1 MFSPLCQ
8 GNFICHKNYGDPK
21 NLRNNLFRELIRIA
35 VVFNP
40 KILIMEN
47 LPNLIKFKT
56 HSQVIVI
63 KIIEQEFKKIGYH
76 IYINILEATE

>member
-1 MFSPLCQ
+1 M
-8 GNFICHKNYGDPK
+8 
-21 NLRNNLFRELIRIA
+21 
-35 VVFNP
+35 FNP

-47 LPNLIKFKT
+47 VPNLIKFKT